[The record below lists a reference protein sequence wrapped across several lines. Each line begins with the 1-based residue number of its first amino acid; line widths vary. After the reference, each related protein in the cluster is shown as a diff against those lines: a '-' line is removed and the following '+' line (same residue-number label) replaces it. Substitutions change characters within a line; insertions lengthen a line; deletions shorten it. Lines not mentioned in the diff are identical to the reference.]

1 MCESIIERITHM
13 VSTNAKQ
20 QTVSVGW
27 VLGITAVASLVV
39 SLDQLVVAT
48 ALQTIRIGL
57 HASLPSLEWTV
68 NAFSLSLATLL
79 IPASQLGDR
88 IGRKR
93 TLIIGLALFAVA
105 SATCAISPNIGA
117 LIIARVVQGAGGAL
131 ILPTA
136 LALLTGS
143 VSPQRRGAV
152 MGVFAAVMGLAVVCG
167 PLVGGAVAQ
176 GLTWHWVFWINVP
189 VIAVVIPLAA
199 VKLKETTGNPERTD
213 VLGIL
218 LVGASTFGI
227 VWALVRSGTVGWGS
241 GEVIGTLVGA
251 AVLLA
256 VFIGWELRAKAP
268 MLPVRMFTIP
278 AFAAGNLSALL
289 LTASLFSTVFFFAQY
304 LQIALGFTPLEAG
317 LGFLPWAI
325 PLFIVSPLAGRLQG
339 RLGPRLLVSVGL
351 TIQAAALVWLAII
364 ANAHGD
370 YSSDVPAL
378 VLSGVGV
385 AMAMPAQQNA
395 VMSSV
400 PASAMGKAAGT
411 YSTIR
416 QLGGAL
422 GIAIAAAVFASH
434 GSDRSPNSFATGFAA
449 AVVAAALIA
458 ILGAISG
465 LFAPGRVRD
474 TAALATPPTSTVTE
488 IGTK

>member
-1 MCESIIERITHM
+1 MYESIIERITDMTKTH
-13 VSTNAKQ
+13 AIR
-20 QTVSVGW
+20 QTVPVGW
-27 VLGITAVASLVV
+27 VLAITAAASLVV

-48 ALQTIRIGL
+48 ALQTIRMGL
-57 HASLPSLEWTV
+57 HASMSSLEWTV

-79 IPASQLGDR
+79 IPASQIGDR

-93 TLIIGLALFAVA
+93 TLIIGLSLFAIA
-105 SATCAISPNIGA
+105 SAACAISPNIGA
-117 LIIARVVQGAGGAL
+117 LIAARVVQGAGGAL

-136 LALLTGS
+136 LALLTGA
-143 VSPQRRGAV
+143 VSPQRRGV
-152 MGVFAAVMGLAVVCG
+152 IMGTFAAIMGLAVVCG

-176 GLTWHWVFWINVP
+176 GLTWQWVFWINVP
-189 VIAVVIPLAA
+189 VIAVVIPLAL
-199 VKLKETTGNPERTD
+199 VKLTETKGNPQRTD
-213 VLGIL
+213 LLGIL
-218 LVGASTFGI
+218 LVGASVFGI
-227 VWALVRSGTVGWGS
+227 VWALVRSGSVGWGS
-241 GEVIGTLVGA
+241 GEVIGTLA
-251 AVLLA
+251 CATVLLA
-256 VFIGWELRAKAP
+256 AFIGWELRVREP

-304 LQIALGFTPLEAG
+304 LQVALGFTPLQAG

-325 PLFIVSPLAGRLQG
+325 PVLVVSPIAGRLQS

-351 TIQAAALVWLAII
+351 TIQCAALIWRAMVAS
-364 ANAHGD
+364 AHGD
-370 YSSDVPAL
+370 YRSDIPAL

-385 AMAMPAQQNA
+385 AMAMPTQQNA

-400 PASAMGKAAGT
+400 PASEVGKAAGT

-422 GIAIAAAVFASH
+422 GIAITAAVFALH
-434 GSDRSPNSFATGFAA
+434 GSDRSAGSFDTGFAA
-449 AVVAAALIA
+449 AAVAAALIA

-465 LFAPGRVRD
+465 LFVPGGVRQAAGLSIPPAA
-474 TAALATPPTSTVTE
+474 TASGVE
-488 IGTK
+488 